1 MAVLRGDAV
10 KAESVD
16 EAVSFGQSGPK
27 IKLPPRITSTP
38 KKPATL
44 GHKRD
49 YLGEM
54 SANIYFGS
62 PGMTSV
68 VEEVSDLF
76 DP

>member
-1 MAVLRGDAV
+1 MLRGDPV
-10 KAESVD
+10 KSEPLD
-16 EAVSFGQSGPK
+16 EVVSFGQSGPK
-27 IKLPPRITSTP
+27 IKLPPRFTS

-44 GHKRD
+44 GQKRD

-68 VEEVSDLF
+68 VEEVSYFFLSS
-76 DP
+76 PI

>member
-1 MAVLRGDAV
+1 MLRGDPV
-10 KAESVD
+10 KSEPLD
-16 EAVSFGQSGPK
+16 EVIPLGQSGAK
-27 IKLPPRITSTP
+27 IKLPPRIPSS

-44 GHKRD
+44 GQKRD

-68 VEEVSDLF
+68 VEEVRPSIV
-76 DP
+76 P

>member
-1 MAVLRGDAV
+1 MLRGDPV
-10 KAESVD
+10 KSEPLD
-16 EAVSFGQSGPK
+16 EVISLGQSGPK
-27 IKLPPRITSTP
+27 IKLPPRIASS

-44 GHKRD
+44 GQKRD

-68 VEEVSDLF
+68 VEEVRSSIV
-76 DP
+76 P